1 MFFASTFT
9 AAFIGFFTF
18 FCGGTAQ
25 PKQRNKENYVEKI
38 ALVPARTRPKFCHIL
53 LLVQTPNPLVQALE
67 TKKKNKL
74 FNETNLS
81 PTFFC

>member
-25 PKQRNKENYVEKI
+25 PKQRNKENYVEKN
-38 ALVPARTRPKFCHIL
+38 CSCQIL
-53 LLVQTPNPLVQALE
+53 LLVQTPNTLVQALE

-74 FNETNLS
+74 FNETNHS

>member
-1 MFFASTFT
+1 VPAHLRLLLLTFSHFSAEEPHNQSSAT
-9 AAFIGFFTF
+9 RRT
-18 FCGGTAQ
+18 TW
-25 PKQRNKENYVEKI
+25 KKI

>member
-25 PKQRNKENYVEKI
+25 PKQRNKENYVEKNCSCPS
-38 ALVPARTRPKFCHIL
+38 ANAPEIL
-53 LLVQTPNPLVQALE
+53 SYFVVGANTKPLGA
-67 TKKKNKL
+67 
-74 FNETNLS
+74 S
-81 PTFFC
+81 A